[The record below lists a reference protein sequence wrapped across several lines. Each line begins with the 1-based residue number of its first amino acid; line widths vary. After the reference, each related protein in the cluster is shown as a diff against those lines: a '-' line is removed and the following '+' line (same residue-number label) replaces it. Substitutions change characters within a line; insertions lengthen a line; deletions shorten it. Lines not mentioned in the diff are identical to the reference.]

1 MRPALSGV
9 WSATALLTGQ
19 RNLDGELKKP
29 KRKPEPGVF
38 EELLKAEEKKIDER
52 SK

>member
-9 WSATALLTGQ
+9 WAANAMLQGWK
-19 RNLDGELKKP
+19 NLDGEPVKP
-29 KRKPEPGVF
+29 KQKPEPGF

-52 SK
+52 NK